1 MSMVLKSQASLFR
14 IVDNQMLTIT
24 EPGHDGRACC
34 AAVYIEPADRASFD
48 FKSFLAHSQKSLPK
62 YAVPLFLR
70 FIQDDQAHTM
80 HNNKQKKTQLRR
92 EGVDPE
98 KVSHGTAGSKDTLY
112 WLPPKGNT
120 YEPFGEAEW
129 RSIVAGKAKL

>member
-1 MSMVLKSQASLFR
+1 
-14 IVDNQMLTIT
+14 MLTFLSS
-24 EPGHDGRACC
+24 GHDGRACC
-34 AAVYIEPADRASFD
+34 AAVYIEPADRASFN
-48 FKSFLAHSQKSLPK
+48 FKAFLSHSRKLLPR

-70 FIQDDQAHTM
+70 FVQDDQAHTM
-80 HNNKQKKTQLRR
+80 HNNKQNKTQLRR

-98 KVSHGTAGSKDTLY
+98 KVFQGTAGSKDTLY

-120 YEPFGEAEW
+120 YEPFGEGEW

>member
-1 MSMVLKSQASLFR
+1 
-14 IVDNQMLTIT
+14 MLTFLSS
-24 EPGHDGRACC
+24 GHDGRACC
-34 AAVYIEPADRASFD
+34 AAVYIEPADRASFN
-48 FKSFLAHSQKSLPK
+48 FKAFLSHSRKLLPR

-70 FIQDDQAHTM
+70 FSQDDQAHTM
-80 HNNKQKKTQLRR
+80 HNNKQNKTQLRR

-98 KVSHGTAGSKDTLY
+98 KVFQGTAGSKDTLY

-120 YEPFGEAEW
+120 YEPFGEGEW

>member
-1 MSMVLKSQASLFR
+1 MVLKFQASLKRF
-14 IVDNQMLTIT
+14 VYGQMLTLLL
-24 EPGHDGRACC
+24 PGHDGRACC

-48 FKSFLAHSQKSLPK
+48 FKSFLSHSQKLLPK
-62 YAVPLFLR
+62 YAIPLFLR

-80 HNNKQKKTQLRR
+80 HNNKQNKTQLRR

-98 KVSHGTAGSKDTLY
+98 KVSQGTAGSKDTLY

-129 RSIVAGKAKL
+129 RSIVAGEAKL

>member
-1 MSMVLKSQASLFR
+1 V
-14 IVDNQMLTIT
+14 LTIAT
-24 EPGHDGRACC
+24 GHDGRACC
-34 AAVYIEPADRASFD
+34 AAVYIEPTDRASFD
-48 FKSFLAHSQKSLPK
+48 FKAFLAHSQRSLPK

-80 HNNKQKKTQLRR
+80 HNNKQNKTQLRR

-112 WLPPKGNT
+112 WLPPRGNT